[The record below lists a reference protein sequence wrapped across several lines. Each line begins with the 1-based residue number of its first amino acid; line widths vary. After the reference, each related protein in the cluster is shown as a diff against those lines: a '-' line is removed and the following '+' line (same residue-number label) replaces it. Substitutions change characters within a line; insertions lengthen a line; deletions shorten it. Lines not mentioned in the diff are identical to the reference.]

1 MAYTGG
7 KLYTY
12 RGEQMTL
19 GQLAALA
26 KVRYGVLSY
35 RLNRLHWQVED
46 AVDKPVVSRSEA
58 GRRGKET
65 AKRQFAL

>member
-12 RGEQMTL
+12 RGKEMSL
-19 GQLAALA
+19 GELAAIA

-35 RLNRLHWQVED
+35 RLNRLHWRVED
-46 AVDKPVVSRSEA
+46 AVEQPVVSRSEA
-58 GRRGKET
+58 GRRGKAT
-65 AKRQFAL
+65 AMRRFAI